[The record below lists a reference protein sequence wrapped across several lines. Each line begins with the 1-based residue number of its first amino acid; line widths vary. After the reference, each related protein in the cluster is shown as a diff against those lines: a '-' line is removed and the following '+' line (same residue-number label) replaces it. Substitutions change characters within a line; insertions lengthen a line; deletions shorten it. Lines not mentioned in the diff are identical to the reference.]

1 MNARLSAPRLVA
13 AVVLTASACT
23 AWANDRPF
31 QNARTAVT
39 EDDDVQTWSF
49 ESWVQRR
56 GCVRGFSIEPEYTFT
71 NAFSIQMELTRL
83 VDRDDRET
91 GREAEVEFKVL
102 FNEIARDGWG
112 TGLSLAVAHERT
124 RAESSRPS
132 LTLKMPWSIAL
143 GESGAL
149 LHLNAGLVQAR
160 HERRASTISAAA
172 EADIAPRVRGF
183 VEWARAGNGGVRHS
197 FAQGGARWWVKRDR
211 VAIDLALQRQRSP
224 GERASG
230 FIAGVGWYDL

>member
-1 MNARLSAPRLVA
+1 MNARLAVRCLVA
-13 AVVLTASACT
+13 AALLTVSAGA

-31 QNARTAVT
+31 QNARTAAS

-49 ESWVQRR
+49 ESWVQRFGR
-56 GCVRGFSIEPEYTFT
+56 VRGFSIEPEYTFT

-83 VDRDDRET
+83 IDRDDRET
-91 GREAEVEFKVL
+91 GREAEVELKYL

-124 RAESSRPS
+124 RAEGSIAS

-149 LHLNAGLVQAR
+149 LHLNAGIVKAR
-160 HERRASTISAAA
+160 DERRAFTISAAA
-172 EADIAPRVRGF
+172 EADLAPRVRGF
-183 VEWARAGNGGVRHS
+183 VEWAREGSGAARRS
-197 FAQGGARWWVKRDR
+197 FAQAGTRWWVKRER
-211 VAIDLALQRQRSP
+211 LAIDFALQQQRAP